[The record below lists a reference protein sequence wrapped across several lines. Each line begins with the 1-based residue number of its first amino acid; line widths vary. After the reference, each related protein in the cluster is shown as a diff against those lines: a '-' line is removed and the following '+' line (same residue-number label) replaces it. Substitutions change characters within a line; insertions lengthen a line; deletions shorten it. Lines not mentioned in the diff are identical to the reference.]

1 MKQNDVITI
10 MVIVFLSAAIS
21 FFASNALISSP
32 KNRQQK
38 VEVVEKI
45 GSEFIRPDEK
55 YFNDKAVNPTQK
67 IQIGENTNTTPF
79 SSKPQ

>member
-1 MKQNDVITI
+1 MKEKDIITI
-10 MVIVFLSAAIS
+10 MVIVFFSAVIS

-45 GSEFIRPDEK
+45 GADFVRPDEK
-55 YFNDKAVNPTQK
+55 YFNNKAVNPTQK
-67 IQIGENTNTTPF
+67 IQIGDNTNTTPF
-79 SSKPQ
+79 STKSQ